1 VNTSHARNTAA
12 FLVALALVGCGGG
25 GGGGSGGNTPSPA
38 PVAPSPT
45 PTIVVT
51 VTPSGPIQ
59 QTFPTGDPVS
69 VALTGRVT
77 ATNLASGSVVYL
89 KLRDTT
95 NTYRVPAAQPA
106 AVDQSFRVEIPPSP
120 NHTAG
125 NYAGQFEITPC
136 GDGQCTKILGPAV
149 RVDYSLYVTLLGEW
163 EGYQRDSAHAGY
175 VPTSLDPSRLQLMW
189 NWVPPRD
196 AAAVGAALS
205 RPATDPDSLFVVG
218 SSVMLDGSE
227 QSPAVY
233 GVGAYNG
240 KVRWSHAIAPTAHAV
255 APSTS
260 TGTVY
265 ATTLND
271 PTLVTGLES
280 ATGAVRFRYSQS
292 TLPSAAILSPT
303 TYGQSVFFAGP
314 NGEEIHSISSHE
326 GRPLW
331 ARPRVGLQVAMPALD
346 AAHVI
351 YQAGGT
357 IEVLNARDGSPVA
370 SLVDPASDG
379 AAYPGPT
386 AVVLGTHGNAIVN
399 SYNATQGSSRLSSF
413 HIENRRH
420 EWSTSQS
427 YRPLFAVGDGVI
439 YANRRNAPVPTL
451 DAIDENSG
459 QVLWSWT
466 PPTVEA
472 QTAMVGNILLTR
484 NLVFFSTE
492 GAGGSFVWA
501 VDRATR
507 QEVWRYPGG
516 GYVVMSGNRTFYIV
530 SGPFGAPLDY
540 VRGFREMLP

>member
-1 VNTSHARNTAA
+1 MNSSHARSAA
-12 FLVALALVGCGGG
+12 TVLVALALIGCG
-25 GGGGSGGNTPSPA
+25 GGGGSGGGTPPHAPTAPPPTPS
-38 PVAPSPT
+38 V
-45 PTIVVT
+45 VVT
-51 VTPSGPIQ
+51 VTPSGPIN

-95 NTYRVPAAQPA
+95 NTYRVPAPQPA

-136 GDGQCTKILGPAV
+136 GDTQCTQVLGPAV
-149 RVDYSLYVTLLGEW
+149 RVDYSLYVTLLGDW
-163 EGYQRDSAHAGY
+163 EGYQRDSTHAGY
-175 VPTSLDPSRLQLMW
+175 VPTSLDTTRLELMW
-189 NWVPPRD
+189 TWIPPRD
-196 AAAVGAALS
+196 PAAVGATLT
-205 RPATDPDSLFVVG
+205 RPATSPDNLYVVG
-218 SSVMLDGSE
+218 SSIMLDGSE
-227 QSPAVY
+227 QSPTVFA
-233 GVGAYNG
+233 VGAYNG
-240 KVRWSHAIAPTAHAV
+240 KALWSRAIASTAHAV
-255 APSTS
+255 APTTA
-260 TGTVY
+260 TGTVF

-271 PTLVTGLES
+271 PTLVTLLDW
-280 ATGAVRFRYSQS
+280 ATGAVRYTYPQS

-303 TYGQSVFFAGP
+303 TFAGQSFFFAGA
-314 NGEEIHSISSHE
+314 NGEEIHAISAYE
-326 GRPLW
+326 GRRLW
-331 ARPRVGLQVAMPALD
+331 ARPRVGLQIATPAVNS
-346 AAHVI
+346 AHVI
-351 YQAGGT
+351 YQAGDT

-466 PPTVEA
+466 PPAIEA

-492 GAGGSFVWA
+492 GPGSSLVWA
-501 VDRATR
+501 LDRATR

-516 GYVVMSGNRTFYIV
+516 GYLVMSSNRTFYVV
-530 SGPFGAPLDY
+530 SGRFGGPLDY
-540 VRGFREMLP
+540 VRGFREALR